1 MNKTLLSNISNKISN
16 IKDIKDIKDDLIKQR
31 TELNNRRSL
40 SKITTIDFLYYV
52 EHKPFYIK
60 RKIYLSVKLIFNA
73 FTT

>member
-16 IKDIKDIKDDLIKQR
+16 IKDIKDDLIKQR

-60 RKIYLSVKLIFNA
+60 KEIYLSVKLIFNA